1 MQALQQCLENNCII
15 VCEAYQFKEVA
26 YYPLSVKSVFL
37 ITDETYHFFYCK
49 NHNWI
54 CNTCTTNCKM
64 YSTLQA
70 IIVESDYWSDT
81 SNHTYSPIEYTTIS
95 TQPIPTTLDDRLASI
110 YSRQLSEGIK
120 LPALLLPE
128 IQFCALSYQFSIVL
142 ERTGIIIYTENDV
155 LEFKDHKGK

>member
-1 MQALQQCLENNCII
+1 MQLLYEYYLSPYASTPAVFRKQLYNSCVKLI
-15 VCEAYQFKEVA
+15 QFKEVA

-54 CNTCTTNCKM
+54 CKVTCTTNCKM

-81 SNHTYSPIEYTTIS
+81 SNHTVIPQSN
-95 TQPIPTTLDDRLASI
+95 TQPYRLSQ
-110 YSRQLSEGIK
+110 Y
-120 LPALLLPE
+120 PLLLM
-128 IQFCALSYQFSIVL
+128 IDSLLYIHDSYLKGLNCLHFSSQK
-142 ERTGIIIYTENDV
+142 YNSAP
-155 LEFKDHKGK
+155 